1 MEGQRHLVFTLGKC
15 KCGVSDCLQTF
26 PSRCTFRIGFAE
38 AKDEWQ
44 LTSET
49 LMLFNHSVVA
59 DSL

>member
-15 KCGVSDCLQTF
+15 KCGVSACLQPF
-26 PSRCTFRIGFAE
+26 PSGYTFRIWFAE
-38 AKDEWQ
+38 TKEEWQ

-49 LMLFNHSVVA
+49 LMLFNHSVVP